1 MHAASIPTA
10 ASKLQHPDCYPLYDI
25 TASGLNQSWKFATPN
40 KNRIEGPIIDN
51 HFGLLTLN
59 LSSPTPHIVAEIW
72 DIRDNQ
78 RVEHTIPLE
87 EIRFPDK

>member
-1 MHAASIPTA
+1 M
-10 ASKLQHPDCYPLYDI
+10 
-25 TASGLNQSWKFATPN
+25 
-40 KNRIEGPIIDN
+40 DN

-78 RVEHTIPLE
+78 RVEHTIALE
-87 EIRFPDK
+87 EIRFPDTIKQLHMRLQARGFIFRVGMHTTN

>member
-1 MHAASIPTA
+1 M
-10 ASKLQHPDCYPLYDI
+10 
-25 TASGLNQSWKFATPN
+25 
-40 KNRIEGPIIDN
+40 DN

-78 RVEHTIPLE
+78 RVEHTIALE
-87 EIRFPDK
+87 EICFPEQ